1 MERKNHIPLPTSQQI
16 LEQTGRDF
24 VSTIRGN
31 FKVKKNAKMQPSP
44 DSPLTLPKQEEGSTS
59 SFDGAVEEGRFI
71 DDVKPDGAG
80 KLTYS
85 GKEFKSLLYF
95 QIVFTTTT
103 TSK

>member
-1 MERKNHIPLPTSQQI
+1 
-16 LEQTGRDF
+16 
-24 VSTIRGN
+24 
-31 FKVKKNAKMQPSP
+31 MQSSP

-85 GKEFKSLLYF
+85 GKEIKSLLYSPNC
-95 QIVFTTTT
+95 IYNYYDLKVIDLL
-103 TSK
+103 